1 MIRSGTSDDRCDID
15 EKVTG
20 VTEASDQVYIL
31 LTNDDGVYA
40 PGLQTL
46 SEALAEHWSTVVVAP
61 DREQSASS
69 HSLTLHHPLRV
80 QRLKADRYA
89 VDGTPTD
96 CVMLGMHGLLSR
108 KPDLIVSG
116 INQGSNL
123 GDDVIYSGTVAAAVE
138 GTLLGCA
145 AIAISLV
152 PDAGNGYDFTA
163 ARDIA
168 CEVVAQVIRDG
179 LRSDYLLNVNIPGGP
194 AEAIQGYRVCRL
206 GRRSFREGIFEDVDP
221 RGRPYYWIGGQ
232 DPTWKGGEDT
242 DFQAIEDGYISLTP
256 LRLDWTREEELA
268 SMRDWELITP
278 AGCGNGPNGAPGSVS
293 AGGGESDSARTDSG
307 AGSA

>member
-1 MIRSGTSDDRCDID
+1 MAHD
-15 EKVTG
+15 EP
-20 VTEASDQVYIL
+20 YIL
-31 LTNDDGVYA
+31 ITNDDGIYA

-46 SEALAEHWSTVVVAP
+46 ADALAGRWDTVVVAP

-80 QRLKADRYA
+80 QKVTPDRYS

-96 CVMLGMHGLLSR
+96 CVMLGMHGLLPR
-108 KPDLIVSG
+108 KPNLVISG

-163 ARDIA
+163 ARDIS

-179 LRSDYLLNVNIPGGP
+179 LRPDFLLNVNIPGGP
-194 AEAIQGYRVCRL
+194 AGNIHGYRVCRL
-206 GRRSFREGIFEDVDP
+206 GRRIYREGILQDVDP
-221 RGRPYYWIGGQ
+221 RGKPYYWIGGQ
-232 DPTWKGGEDT
+232 DPAWVGGDDT

-256 LRLDWTREEELA
+256 LRLDWTRDEELSA
-268 SMRDWELITP
+268 MHDWELISP
-278 AGCGNGPNGAPGSVS
+278 AGCGNGENGAAGNAATGEKRAEGGDQTGS
-293 AGGGESDSARTDSG
+293 E
-307 AGSA
+307 AGSS